1 MLFDDY
7 PQETTAE
14 EVLETVRNVRGKI
27 WAEGE
32 VLRYEDIPPSTA
44 KRLVPAMRELKQE
57 IMDLLALASWDAEIE
72 ALYLSIRE
80 EQKEQERLELERI
93 FSLQDERKNR

>member
-14 EVLETVRNVRGKI
+14 EVMETVRNVRGKI
-27 WAEGE
+27 WVEGDI
-32 VLRYEDIPPSTA
+32 LRYEHLPTATA
-44 KRLVPAMRELKQE
+44 KRIVPVMRELKQE

-80 EQKEQERLELERI
+80 EQQEQGRFELERLFNI
-93 FSLQDERKNR
+93 QP

>member
-14 EVLETVRNVRGKI
+14 EVLETIRNVRGRI
-27 WAEGE
+27 WAEGD
-32 VLRYEDIPPSTA
+32 VLRYEHIPPSTA
-44 KRLVPAMRELKQE
+44 KRLVPTMRELKQE

-72 ALYLSIRE
+72 ALYLSLRAE
-80 EQKEQERLELERI
+80 SQEQGRFELERLFNI
-93 FSLQDERKNR
+93 QP